1 MSIGHKGI
9 TVKESKQVLQTSIV
23 RKINIQFAN
32 SVVMSF
38 SIRLGPHVP
47 LCHAFYSLANIQT
60 HRQSHVGVRTYALR
74 HERKSKTS
82 TSHLREGSEPS
93 R

>member
-38 SIRLGPHVP
+38 SIRLGPHMP
-47 LCHAFYSLANIQT
+47 LCRAFYSLANIQT
-60 HRQSHVGVRTYALR
+60 HRHVGAHTYALR

-82 TSHLREGSEPS
+82 TSHL
-93 R
+93 